1 MDSMSDNQKK
11 LVVIGLGTGGM
22 HTIRAAQRKDR
33 NIDITVIEK
42 RSYDMY
48 SPCGLPYAVGK
59 RIEDFE
65 SLKHTIPSTRR
76 LHKLLSHEVK
86 EINREEKIVK
96 VRDLESGKEKTL
108 PYDKLVIAT
117 GSRPRVLNIPGAD
130 KLRNKG
136 IHVVSNPENALRL
149 REEAEKSKKAFI
161 IGGGAVGLEIG
172 AALKELGLEVGITK
186 RSLLPFPDS
195 LDLDMA
201 EKIIEYIDK
210 RGCSLY
216 FGKGIESINGTDHVE
231 SVTVDGEII
240 PTDLVVMAVGV
251 NPEIT
256 LAEQAGLRIEKGAIW
271 TDERMQTSDPDIYAL
286 GECALTFSGIN
297 KKPMKIDLATTAYKQ
312 AVIAGANVAGGD
324 EKYLGTFGTFVS
336 FVGDLEVASTG
347 FNTETAMDQGFQ
359 VVSGR
364 ANLTNKPDYMPGA
377 KEVSVKI
384 IVDTETGRILG
395 GQAVGEE
402 GAAWRVN
409 MIALAVMQKMT
420 LETFSTVELAYCP
433 AVSELYDPLQAAVD
447 VALKRLDIAQKRK

>member
-1 MDSMSDNQKK
+1 MPGNQKK

-22 HTIRAAQRKDR
+22 HTIRSAQRTDR
-33 NIDITVIEK
+33 TIDITVIEK

-65 SLKHTIPSTRR
+65 ALKHTVPTTRT
-76 LHKLLSHEVK
+76 LHKLLKHEATS
-86 EINREEKIVK
+86 INREEKTVTIL
-96 VRDLESGKEKTL
+96 DLETGEEKTL

-117 GSRPRVLNIPGAD
+117 GSHPKMLNIPGSE
-130 KLRNKG
+130 KFIGKG
-136 IHVVSNPENALRL
+136 IHVVSNPENARRL
-149 REEAEKSKKAFI
+149 QEEAEKSKRAFI

-186 RSLLPFPDS
+186 RSIPAFPDS
-195 LDLDMA
+195 LDPDIGD
-201 EKIIEYIDK
+201 KIIEFIDK
-210 RGCSLY
+210 CGCNIH
-216 FGKGIESINGTDHVE
+216 FGQGIESINGTEHVE
-231 SVTVDGEII
+231 SVTVGGVEI
-240 PTDLVVMAVGV
+240 PTDIVVMAVGV
-251 NPEIT
+251 EPEIT
-256 LAEQAGLRIEKGAIW
+256 LAKEAGLRIEQKAIW

-286 GECALTFSGIN
+286 GECALTFSGID
-297 KKPMKIDLATTAYKQ
+297 KTPMKIDLATTAYKQ
-312 AVIAGANVAGGD
+312 AVVGGANAAGAD

-347 FNTETAMDQGFQ
+347 FNTERALDHGFQ

-377 KEVSVKI
+377 TEVSVKI
-384 IVDTETGRILG
+384 IVDADTGRILG

-409 MIALAVMQKMT
+409 MIALAVMKGMT
-420 LETFSTVELAYCP
+420 LEEFSKVELAYCP

-447 VALKRLDIAQKRK
+447 VALRRLEIAQK